1 MSLKVTNLKT
11 YIYKKPSTIPHIHK
25 PSSQQTN
32 LMSSLETKPDQR
44 EGAEIFNGGST
55 CKQKA
60 NEILSTMNL
69 PKGLLPL
76 DNMTE
81 IGHNKTTGYIW
92 IKINKN
98 VQHRFKAIGRNVSYD
113 SEVTAFVE
121 NRRMRGLTGIKSKEL
136 LLWVTISEIFVNDE
150 DQTKITFANPT
161 GLSRTFPVT
170 AFEEEEK

>member
-1 MSLKVTNLKT
+1 M
-11 YIYKKPSTIPHIHK
+11 
-25 PSSQQTN
+25 SSQ
-32 LMSSLETKPDQR
+32 ETKTDQR
-44 EGAEIFNGGST
+44 EGAEICNGGSI

-76 DNMTE
+76 DDMTE
-81 IGHNKTTGYIW
+81 IGHNKSTGYVW
-92 IKINKN
+92 IKIKNK

-121 NRRMRGLTGIKSKEL
+121 NRRMRQLTGIKSKEL
-136 LLWVTISEIFVNDE
+136 LIWVTISEIFVNDQ
-150 DQTKITFANPT
+150 DPSKITFANPT

-170 AFEEEEK
+170 AFEEEDQK

>member
-1 MSLKVTNLKT
+1 
-11 YIYKKPSTIPHIHK
+11 
-25 PSSQQTN
+25 
-32 LMSSLETKPDQR
+32 
-44 EGAEIFNGGST
+44 
-55 CKQKA
+55 
-60 NEILSTMNL
+60 MNL